1 MNKINLAEVPIEE
14 RRSPKGRFHL
24 LSQDI
29 SRALTGAN
37 GLGKSGLTQ
46 PFEVEL
52 VRLPPR
58 AVNWPFHSHSAQW
71 EFYLIVSGRGE
82 VRTKEGM
89 FDVREGDCV
98 IHPPGE
104 AHQIKNTAAVDLVY
118 YVIGDN
124 PPSDVCHYPDTN
136 KWAVPGLERP
146 VRIQAADY
154 YDGEE

>member
-1 MNKINLAEVPIEE
+1 MNRINLAEVPIEE

-29 SRALTGAN
+29 SRALAGAN
-37 GLGKSGLTQ
+37 GLGKHGQQ

-52 VRLPPR
+52 VRLPSH
-58 AVNWPFHSHSAQW
+58 ATNWPLHSHSAQW
-71 EFYLIVSGRGE
+71 EFYLIVSGRGQ
-82 VRTKEGM
+82 VRATSGV
-89 FDVREGDCV
+89 FDVREGDCF

-104 AHQIKNTAAVDLVY
+104 AHQLTNSGAADLVY

-124 PPSDVCHYPDTN
+124 PPSDVCHYPDSN
-136 KWAVPGLERP
+136 KWAVPGMERP
-146 VRIQAADY
+146 VRVQPASY